1 MFSVDNFQAAFD
13 AALAKC
19 QLLDRAQAKHF
30 VDNGYV
36 VVKAAFS
43 ERIASAVRA
52 QAWQELKEKHDVEAQ
67 DPRTW
72 GQRLH
77 GRNGI
82 PGYVRTAGSGRRFLL
97 HREAPKAFQALADV
111 IGGAQR
117 LPANGTE
124 LAWGDG
130 VVANLG
136 VGENDDRI
144 DKEIPTAKLRINRSL
159 ESARQPSWHK
169 DGWHFRHFLDSPEQ
183 GLVVVPMYSD
193 IRPNSGG
200 TRIAADSIAPVARL
214 LADNPQG
221 LHADSVQ
228 GAGYLI
234 PGLVEQCERF
244 QELTGEVGDMA
255 ILHPFMLHRACLNPS
270 PRPRFIANAA
280 LVLREPMQFNR
291 QSNAAFSLVELAVLR
306 ALQVNQL
313 SFAIEEPREALIP
326 APFRNEEDKSVQRRR
341 LAQEMAAMADK
352 GVVTPAWGETFGYMS
367 NARSS

>member
-97 HREAPKAFQALADV
+97 HREAPKAFQALADA

-144 DKEIPTAKLRINRSL
+144 DKETPTAKLRVNRSL

-169 DGWHFRHFLDSPEQ
+169 TVGTFATFSIRRSRASWWFRC
-183 GLVVVPMYSD
+183 
-193 IRPNSGG
+193 IR
-200 TRIAADSIAPVARL
+200 TFVRIAAAPVS
-214 LADNPQG
+214 PP
-221 LHADSVQ
+221 
-228 GAGYLI
+228 I
-234 PGLVEQCERF
+234 
-244 QELTGEVGDMA
+244 
-255 ILHPFMLHRACLNPS
+255 PS
-270 PRPRFIANAA
+270 PR
-280 LVLREPMQFNR
+280 
-291 QSNAAFSLVELAVLR
+291 SLVCWRTIRRDCTPTACKGLA
-306 ALQVNQL
+306 
-313 SFAIEEPREALIP
+313 
-326 APFRNEEDKSVQRRR
+326 
-341 LAQEMAAMADK
+341 
-352 GVVTPAWGETFGYMS
+352 T
-367 NARSS
+367 